1 MAASRQTWC
10 RRSWGSYIFIW
21 RLVAK
26 YWLPGSYSEGLKT
39 HTHSDTPILRGPHL
53 LIVPLPGMSIYK
65 PSYRVTWSQFTPLRI
80 TLEVSEESGDMEV
93 DSRWLPKSRWEVI
106 LCSGLGRRQCPWLF
120 FFFFFKECRQEG
132 DQYVAWNVNKL
143 PQGRTEWDWR
153 RQGGRQRMAV
163 SDLWPP
169 SLHSLFSLLSLKR
182 NKALK
187 AFESSLFILDK
198 ENKLVEQS
206 CTGKP

>member
-1 MAASRQTWC
+1 
-10 RRSWGSYIFIW
+10 
-21 RLVAK
+21 
-26 YWLPGSYSEGLKT
+26 
-39 HTHSDTPILRGPHL
+39 
-53 LIVPLPGMSIYK
+53 
-65 PSYRVTWSQFTPLRI
+65 
-80 TLEVSEESGDMEV
+80 
-93 DSRWLPKSRWEVI
+93 
-106 LCSGLGRRQCPWLF
+106 
-120 FFFFFKECRQEG
+120 
-132 DQYVAWNVNKL
+132 VNKL